1 MRSVDDVER
10 FLQGSEI
17 NYSDLG
23 NGMYLVDVHTTLS
36 HSLVIKVEP
45 PLVVFRLKAGEVPV
59 KGSAGRE
66 DFLESLLRLN
76 GTALLHSSF
85 SVGRRRGVPHGGAAR
100 SRTSTTTS
108 CRRSIDDMAMAVSQH
123 LPGSPPPPPR
133 TDRRYSEN
141 NRMGLFGRLASL
153 IKSNLNDLISK
164 SEDPEK
170 MLNQVILEM
179 NQQLVEAKKQVALS
193 IADEKRLAK
202 QFETERAT
210 AEEWERKAMMAVRA
224 GDDDL
229 AKEALLRQKEHET
242 LSPSSSASGRS
253 RRSPSRSSRRPAGL
267 EQQDRGGQAQE
278 ERPRR
283 AQEAGG
289 GAEGHPRHDV
299 EPLQRQSAFDTFQRM
314 EEKIVQMEAE
324 ADAQGEVAEQYS
336 GDVLA
341 QKFKDLETT
350 RGADVALDEL
360 KRKMGLA
367 ASAAPVAQQVRVDA
381 TPAQATAPAE
391 TAEATEAEEL
401 EAVLAAAKARRAG
414 G

>member
-1 MRSVDDVER
+1 
-10 FLQGSEI
+10 
-17 NYSDLG
+17 
-23 NGMYLVDVHTTLS
+23 
-36 HSLVIKVEP
+36 
-45 PLVVFRLKAGEVPV
+45 
-59 KGSAGRE
+59 
-66 DFLESLLRLN
+66 
-76 GTALLHSSF
+76 
-85 SVGRRRGVPHGGAAR
+85 
-100 SRTSTTTS
+100 
-108 CRRSIDDMAMAVSQH
+108 
-123 LPGSPPPPPR
+123 
-133 TDRRYSEN
+133 
-141 NRMGLFGRLASL
+141 MGLFGRLASL

-229 AKEALLRQKEHET
+229 AKEALLRQKEHES
-242 LSPSSSASGRS
+242 LSAEFERQWQKQKVAVEKLKDALRVLNNKIEEAKRKKNVLVARKKRAEAQKAIHDTMSSLSN
-253 RRSPSRSSRRPAGL
+253 
-267 EQQDRGGQAQE
+267 D
-278 ERPRR
+278 
-283 AQEAGG
+283 
-289 GAEGHPRHDV
+289 
-299 EPLQRQSAFDTFQRM
+299 SAFDTFQRM

-341 QKFKDLETT
+341 QKFKDLENT

-367 ASAAPVAQQVRVDA
+367 ATASTPAPATQVRVETA
-381 TPAQATAPAE
+381 PPAQATAPAAA
-391 TAEATEAEEL
+391 AEASEAEEL
-401 EAVLAAAKARRAG
+401 EAVLAAAKARRQNG
-414 G
+414 